1 MSGYDSEYDDDDQL
15 DGPKAL
21 REALK
26 AEKSA
31 RKEAEKAL
39 NELRTRD
46 RQRTVSDVLKSK
58 GASPALSRFVL
69 LDLEE
74 VDEKAVDKWLDE
86 NGELFGY
93 APDKVGEAADGVTN
107 DEAEEFKR
115 AASLERGGSVSSK
128 EDDLMERITNA
139 KDAQEL
145 QAIIQSTRA

>member
-1 MSGYDSEYDDDDQL
+1 MSGYDGEYDDDDQL

-26 AEKSA
+26 AEKAA

-69 LDLEE
+69 ADVED
-74 VDEKAVDKWLDE
+74 VDEKAVDKWLEE

-93 APDKVGEAADGVTN
+93 EPSNPGEVADGVTEE
-107 DEAEEFKR
+107 EAEELKKV
-115 AASLERGGSVSSK
+115 SNLERSGSVSTK
-128 EDDLMERITNA
+128 EDDLMVKIQNA
-139 KDAQEL
+139 KDATEL
-145 QAIIQSTRA
+145 QAILHAQRV